1 MCKYFKLESS
11 FMLDFSFL
19 QKPIYMRIY
28 DVQIAGKVS
37 SVKTIVY
44 KKYFKQ
50 IEFTLLIEA
59 TISNNN
65 ECYIYILDQRC
76 IADYDLLNT
85 ILFYEKAKSKVLIN
99 GIFVRAYSTIQQIK
113 EFDPYIKVTTIKA
126 C

>member
-1 MCKYFKLESS
+1 
-11 FMLDFSFL
+11 
-19 QKPIYMRIY
+19 MRIY

-59 TISNNN
+59 TISNDNN
-65 ECYIYILDQRC
+65 DCYIDVLGQRC
-76 IADYDLLNT
+76 TADYNLLNT
-85 ILFYEKAKSKVLIN
+85 IRFYEKVKSKVVIK
-99 GIFVRAYSTIQQIK
+99 GIFVSAYSNIHQIR
-113 EFDPYIKVTTIKA
+113 EFNPYIKVNAIEA

>member
-1 MCKYFKLESS
+1 
-11 FMLDFSFL
+11 
-19 QKPIYMRIY
+19 MRIY

-65 ECYIYILDQRC
+65 ECYIDILGQRC
-76 IADYDLLNT
+76 IADYGLLST
-85 ILFYEKAKSKVLIN
+85 VLFFEKAKSKVVIK
-99 GIFVRAYSTIQQIK
+99 GIFVRAYSIIQQIK
-113 EFDPYIKVTTIKA
+113 EFNPYIKVTTIEA

>member
-1 MCKYFKLESS
+1 
-11 FMLDFSFL
+11 
-19 QKPIYMRIY
+19 MRIY

-59 TISNNN
+59 TISNGNN
-65 ECYIYILDQRC
+65 ECYIDILCQRC
-76 IADYDLLNT
+76 IADYGLLST
-85 ILFYEKAKSKVLIN
+85 VLFYEKAKSKVVIK

-113 EFDPYIKVTTIKA
+113 EFNPYIKVTTIED